1 MFNRDK
7 WNEIIE
13 ALSANPFRTLIT
25 AFGVF
30 WGIFILVIL
39 LSASQG
45 LQNGIKKQM
54 GGLSTNTMFM
64 WTNSTSKPYKGLPQG
79 RNYNFKNGDIDAIK
93 REVDG
98 LLYVS
103 PRNQLGGFRGS
114 NNVVRGTKTGA
125 YNVYGDYPEFIQQ
138 QPMDILQGRFINYGD
153 IENKRKVTVIGEG
166 VIRELYAPGEEVL
179 GSYIKVQGV
188 NFLIVGVYKSI
199 SNMGGDA
206 EESQKQ
212 LFIPFTTF
220 QQAFNYGD
228 IVGWMAITAD
238 DNTPITDIKNTIFDL
253 LKSRHTID
261 PTDERAI
268 GHFDIYQEFKKING
282 LFSIL
287 TAVSYI
293 VGGLILFSGVI
304 GIVNIMLIIVKERTQ
319 EIGIR
324 RALGATPAIIIK
336 QILTESV
343 VLSLVAGMAGI
354 IFASLVLLGV
364 NFALE
369 QAPNANEIPIVN
381 PSVSLF
387 VVVIALLILVVAGL
401 LAGLIPAITAVK
413 VKPIDALRTE

>member
-13 ALSANPFRTLIT
+13 ALSANPFRTIIT

-64 WTNSTSKPYKGLPQG
+64 WTQSTSKPYKGLPQG
-79 RNYNFKNGDIDAIK
+79 RNFNFKNSDVEAIK
-93 REVDG
+93 RSVNG
-98 LLYVS
+98 LMYVS
-103 PRNQLGGFRGS
+103 PRNQLGGYRGS

-125 YNVYGDYPEFIQQ
+125 YTVYGDYPEFILQ
-138 QPMDILQGRFINYGD
+138 QPMNILKGRFINYGD
-153 IENKRKVTVIGEG
+153 IENNRKVTVIGEG
-166 VIRELYAPGEEVL
+166 VIRELYEPGEEVL

-188 NFLIVGVYKSI
+188 NFLVVGVYKTI
-199 SNMGGDA
+199 SNMGGNA

-212 LFIPFTTF
+212 LFMPFTTF

-228 IVGWMAITAD
+228 VVGWMAITAND
-238 DNTPITDIKNTIFDL
+238 DTPITDIKNNIFNL
-253 LKSRHTID
+253 LKQRHTIE

-268 GHFDIYQEFKKING
+268 GHFDLYQEFKKING
-282 LFSIL
+282 LFLIL

-293 VGGLILFSGVI
+293 VGIFILGSGII

-324 RALGATPAIIIK
+324 RALGATPAVIIK

-343 VLSLVAGMAGI
+343 VLSLIAGMAGI
-354 IFASLVLLGV
+354 IFASIVLALI
-364 NFALE
+364 NFAIE
-369 QAPNANEIPIVN
+369 QAPNKDQIPIVN
-381 PSVSLF
+381 PSVHLG
-387 VVVIALLILVVAGL
+387 VVVIALLILVIAGL
-401 LAGLIPAITAVK
+401 LAGLIPAITAIK

>member
-1 MFNRDK
+1 MFDRDK

-13 ALSANPFRTLIT
+13 ALSAKPLRTLIT

-45 LQNGIKKQM
+45 LQNGIKRQM

-64 WTNSTSKPYKGLPQG
+64 WTQSTSKPYKGLPQG
-79 RNYNFKNGDIDAIK
+79 RFFNFKNGDVDAIK
-93 REVDG
+93 RDIDG

-125 YNVYGDYPEFIQQ
+125 YNVYGDYPEFILQ

-153 IENKRKVTVIGEG
+153 IDNKRKVVVIGEG
-166 VIRELYAPGEEVL
+166 VIRELYEPGEEVL

-188 NFLIVGVYKSI
+188 NFMVVGVYKNK
-199 SNMGGDA
+199 SNLGGDA
-206 EESQKQ
+206 EEGQKQ

-228 IVGWMAITAD
+228 TVGWMTITAKD
-238 DNTPITDIKNTIFDL
+238 DTPITDVKSQIFDL
-253 LKSRHTID
+253 LKNRHTVD
-261 PTDERAI
+261 PSDERAI
-268 GHFDIYQEFKKING
+268 GHFDLYQEFKKING
-282 LFSIL
+282 LFAIL
-287 TAVSYI
+287 EGVSYF
-293 VGGLILFSGVI
+293 VGIFILGSGII
-304 GIVNIMLIIVKERTQ
+304 GIVNIMLIVVKERTQ

-324 RALGATPAIIIK
+324 RALGATPGRIIK

-343 VLSLVAGMAGI
+343 ILSLISGMAGI
-354 IFASLVLLGV
+354 IFAGFLLWLVNMGLDSIEDPSKVPFTNPTVSLGV
-364 NFALE
+364 IVVAL
-369 QAPNANEIPIVN
+369 V
-381 PSVSLF
+381 
-387 VVVIALLILVVAGL
+387 ILVFAGL
-401 LAGLIPAITAVK
+401 LAGLIPALTAVK
-413 VKPIDALRTE
+413 VKPIEALRTE

>member
-1 MFNRDK
+1 MFSRDK

-45 LQNGIKKQM
+45 LQNGIKRQM

-64 WTNSTSKPYKGLPQG
+64 WTQATSKPYKGLPQG
-79 RNYNFKNGDIDAIK
+79 RNFNFKNPDVDALKRDI
-93 REVDG
+93 DG

-125 YNVYGDYPEFIQQ
+125 YNVYGDYPEFILQ
-138 QPMDILQGRFINYGD
+138 QPMNILKGRFINYGD
-153 IENKRKVTVIGEG
+153 IANNRKVTVIGEG
-166 VIRELYAPGEEVL
+166 VIRELYAPGEEAL
-179 GSYIKVQGV
+179 GTYIKVQGV
-188 NFLIVGVYKSI
+188 NFLVVGVYKSI

-212 LFIPFTTF
+212 LYIPFTTF

-228 IVGWMAITAD
+228 IVGWMTITAQD
-238 DNTPITDIKNTIFDL
+238 DKPITDLKEDIFKFLKN
-253 LKSRHTID
+253 RHTVD

-268 GHFDIYQEFKKING
+268 GHFDLYQEFKKING

-287 TAVSYI
+287 TAVSYL

-304 GIVNIMLIIVKERTQ
+304 GIINIMLIIVKERTQ

-324 RALGATPAIIIK
+324 RALGATPAVIIK

-343 VLSLVAGMAGI
+343 ALSLIAGMAGI
-354 IFASLVLLGV
+354 IFASVVLWLI
-364 NFALE
+364 NFGLE
-369 QAPNANEIPIVN
+369 QAPNSDQIPIVN
-381 PSVSLF
+381 PSVNLG
-387 VVVIALLILVVAGL
+387 VVVIALLILVVSGL
-401 LAGLIPAITAVK
+401 LAGLIPAITAIR

>member
-45 LQNGIKKQM
+45 LQNGIKRQM

-64 WTNSTSKPYKGLPQG
+64 WAGATSKPYKGLPQG
-79 RNYNFKNGDIDAIK
+79 RSINFKNGDVEAIK
-93 REVDG
+93 RDVNG

-125 YNVYGDYPEFIQQ
+125 YNVYGDYPEFILQ
-138 QPMDILQGRFINYGD
+138 QPMDILQGRFVNYGD
-153 IENKRKVTVIGEG
+153 IDNKRKVAVIGEG
-166 VIRELYAPGEEVL
+166 VIRELYAPNEEVL
-179 GSYIKVQGV
+179 GSYIKIQGV
-188 NFLIVGVYKSI
+188 NFLVVGVYKSI
-199 SNMGGDA
+199 SNMGGDS
-206 EESQKQ
+206 EEAQKQ
-212 LFIPFTTF
+212 VFIPFTTF
-220 QQAFNYGD
+220 QQAFNFGD
-228 IVGWMAITAD
+228 IVGWMSITAQ
-238 DNTPITDIKNTIFDL
+238 DNVPITDVKEDIFKL
-253 LKSRHTID
+253 LKNRHTVD
-261 PTDERAI
+261 PTDDRAI
-268 GHFDIYQEFKKING
+268 GHFDLYQEFKKING

-287 TAVSYI
+287 TVVSYVVVI
-293 VGGLILFSGVI
+293 FILGSGII

-324 RALGATPAIIIK
+324 RALGATPAVIIK

-343 VLSLVAGMAGI
+343 MLSLIAGMAGI
-354 IFASLVLLGV
+354 IFASLVLMGI
-364 NFALE
+364 N
-369 QAPNANEIPIVN
+369 
-381 PSVSLF
+381 
-387 VVVIALLILVVAGL
+387 VA
-401 LAGLIPAITAVK
+401 IENMP
-413 VKPIDALRTE
+413 DASKI

>member
-1 MFNRDK
+1 MFSRDK

-45 LQNGIKKQM
+45 LQNGIKRQM
-54 GGLSTNTMFM
+54 AGLSTNTMFM
-64 WTNSTSKPYKGLPQG
+64 WTQATSKPYKGLPQG
-79 RNYNFKNGDIDAIK
+79 RNFNFKNPDVDALKRDI
-93 REVDG
+93 DG

-125 YNVYGDYPEFIQQ
+125 YNVYGDYPEFILQ
-138 QPMDILQGRFINYGD
+138 QPMNILKGRFINYGD
-153 IENKRKVTVIGEG
+153 IANNRKVTVIGEG
-166 VIRELYAPGEEVL
+166 VIRELYAPGEEPL

-188 NFLIVGVYKSI
+188 NFLVVGVYKSI

-212 LFIPFTTF
+212 LYIPFTTF

-228 IVGWMAITAD
+228 IVGWMTITAQD
-238 DNTPITDIKNTIFDL
+238 DKPITDLKEDIFKFLKN
-253 LKSRHTID
+253 RHTVD

-268 GHFDIYQEFKKING
+268 GHFDLYQEFKKING

-287 TAVSYI
+287 TAVSYL

-304 GIVNIMLIIVKERTQ
+304 GIINIMLIIVKERTQ

-324 RALGATPAIIIK
+324 RALGATPAVIIK

-343 VLSLVAGMAGI
+343 ALSLIAGMAGI
-354 IFASLVLLGV
+354 IFASVVLWLI
-364 NFALE
+364 NFGLE
-369 QAPNANEIPIVN
+369 QAPNSDQIPIVN
-381 PSVSLF
+381 PSVNLG
-387 VVVIALLILVVAGL
+387 VVVIALLILVVSGL
-401 LAGLIPAITAVK
+401 LAGLIPAITAIR

>member
-45 LQNGIKKQM
+45 LQNGIKRQM

-64 WTNSTSKPYKGLPQG
+64 WTQPTSKPYKGLPQG
-79 RNYNFKNGDIDAIK
+79 RSFNYKNGDVTAIK
-93 REVDG
+93 NNIDG

-188 NFLIVGVYKSI
+188 NFLVVGVYKSI

-228 IVGWMAITAD
+228 VVGWMAITAQ
-238 DNTPITDIKNTIFDL
+238 DNRPITDIKTSIFDL
-253 LKSRHTID
+253 LKSRHSID
-261 PTDERAI
+261 PTDDRAI

-282 LFSIL
+282 LFAIL

-293 VGGLILFSGVI
+293 VGIFILGSGII

-324 RALGATPAIIIK
+324 RALGATPAVIIK

-354 IFASLVLLGV
+354 IFASLVLFGA
-364 NFALE
+364 NIALDHVPE
-369 QAPNANEIPIVN
+369 GSNIPIVN
-381 PSVSLF
+381 PSVSLG
-387 VVVIALLILVVAGL
+387 VVVIALLILVIAGL
-401 LAGLIPAITAVK
+401 LAGLIPAITAIK

>member
-45 LQNGIKKQM
+45 LQNGIKRQM

-64 WTNSTSKPYKGLPQG
+64 WTSSTSKPYKGLPQG
-79 RNYNFKNGDIDAIK
+79 RMFNYKNGDVDAIK
-93 REVDG
+93 QNIEG

-103 PRNQLGGFRGS
+103 PRNQLGGFRGN

-125 YNVYGDYPEFIQQ
+125 YNVYGDYPEFILQ

-153 IENKRKVTVIGEG
+153 IDKKRKVAIIGEG
-166 VIRELYAPGEEVL
+166 VIRELYAPGEKVL

-188 NFLIVGVYKSI
+188 NFMVVGVYKSV

-212 LFIPFTTF
+212 VFIPFTTF

-228 IVGWMAITAD
+228 VVGWMSITAQ
-238 DNTPITDIKNTIFDL
+238 DNIPITDVKKSIFDL
-253 LKSRHTID
+253 LKQRHTIHPD
-261 PTDERAI
+261 DDRAI
-268 GHFDIYQEFKKING
+268 GHFDLYQEFKKING

-293 VGGLILFSGVI
+293 VGIFILGSGII

-319 EIGIR
+319 EMGIR
-324 RALGATPAIIIK
+324 RALGATPWTIIK

-343 VLSLVAGMAGI
+343 VLSLISGMAGI
-354 IFASLVLLGV
+354 IFASFVLWII

-369 QAPNANEIPIVN
+369 KAPNANEIPIVN
-381 PSVSLF
+381 PSVNLG
-387 VVVIALLILVVAGL
+387 VVVIALLILVFAGL

-413 VKPIDALRTE
+413 VKPIDALRVE

>member
-45 LQNGIKKQM
+45 LQNGIKRQM

-64 WTNSTSKPYKGLPQG
+64 WAGATSKPYKGLPQG
-79 RNYNFKNGDIDAIK
+79 RSINFKNGDVEAIK
-93 REVDG
+93 RDVNG

-103 PRNQLGGFRGS
+103 RRNQLGGFRGS

-125 YNVYGDYPEFIQQ
+125 YNVYGDYPEFILQ

-153 IENKRKVTVIGEG
+153 IENKRKIAVIGEG
-166 VIRELYAPGEEVL
+166 VIRELYAPGEDVL

-188 NFLIVGVYKSI
+188 NFLVVGVYKSI

-212 LFIPFTTF
+212 VFIPFSTF
-220 QQAFNYGD
+220 QQAFNFGD
-228 IVGWMAITAD
+228 IVGWMTITAQD
-238 DNTPITDIKNTIFDL
+238 DKPITELKEQVFTL
-253 LKSRHTID
+253 LKNRHSID

-268 GHFDIYQEFKKING
+268 GHFDLYQEFKKING
-282 LFSIL
+282 LFAIL

-293 VGGLILFSGVI
+293 VGIFILGSGII

-324 RALGATPAIIIK
+324 RALGATPATIIK

-343 VLSLVAGMAGI
+343 VLSLIAGMAGI
-354 IFASLVLLGV
+354 IFASVVLWAV

-369 QAPNANEIPIVN
+369 QAPNSNEIPIVN
-381 PSVSLF
+381 PSVSLG
-387 VVVIALLILVVAGL
+387 VVVIALLILVVSGL
-401 LAGLIPAITAVK
+401 LAGLIPAITAIK

>member
-1 MFNRDK
+1 MFSRDK

-45 LQNGIKKQM
+45 LQNGIKRQM

-64 WTNSTSKPYKGLPQG
+64 WTSSTSKPYKGLPQG
-79 RNYNFKNGDIDAIK
+79 RNYNFKNGDVDAIK
-93 REVDG
+93 RDIDG

-125 YNVYGDYPEFIQQ
+125 YNVYGDYPEFILQ

-153 IENKRKVTVIGEG
+153 IENRRKVTVIGEG

-188 NFLIVGVYKSI
+188 NFMVVGVYKSI

-228 IVGWMAITAD
+228 IVGWMTITAE
-238 DNTPITDIKNTIFDL
+238 DNKPITDLKESIFKL
-253 LKSRHTID
+253 LKNRHTID
-261 PTDERAI
+261 PTDDRAV
-268 GHFDIYQEFKKING
+268 GHFDLYQEFKKING

-293 VGGLILFSGVI
+293 VGIFILGSGII

-324 RALGATPAIIIK
+324 RALGATPAVIIK

-354 IFASLVLLGV
+354 IFASLVLFLINLGLD
-364 NFALE
+364 N
-369 QAPNANEIPIVN
+369 APNSNEIPIVN
-381 PSVSLF
+381 PSVSLG

-401 LAGLIPAITAVK
+401 LAGLIPAITAIK

>member
-45 LQNGIKKQM
+45 LQNGIKRQM

-64 WTNSTSKPYKGLPQG
+64 WAGATSKPYKGLPQG
-79 RNYNFKNGDIDAIK
+79 RSINFKNGDVEAIK
-93 REVDG
+93 RDVNG

-125 YNVYGDYPEFIQQ
+125 YNVYGDYPEFILQ

-153 IENKRKVTVIGEG
+153 IENKRKIAVIGEG
-166 VIRELYAPGEEVL
+166 VIRELYAPGEDVL

-188 NFLIVGVYKSI
+188 NFLVVGVYKSI

-212 LFIPFTTF
+212 VFIPFSTF
-220 QQAFNYGD
+220 QQAFNFGD
-228 IVGWMAITAD
+228 IVGWMTITAQD
-238 DNTPITDIKNTIFDL
+238 DKPITELKEQVFTL
-253 LKSRHTID
+253 LKNRHSID

-268 GHFDIYQEFKKING
+268 GHFDLYQEFKKING
-282 LFSIL
+282 LFTIL

-293 VGGLILFSGVI
+293 VGIFILGSGII

-324 RALGATPAIIIK
+324 RALGATPATIIK

-343 VLSLVAGMAGI
+343 VLSLIAGMAGI
-354 IFASLVLLGV
+354 IFASVVLWAV

-369 QAPNANEIPIVN
+369 QAPNSNEIPIVN
-381 PSVSLF
+381 PSVSLG
-387 VVVIALLILVVAGL
+387 VVVIALLILVVSGL
-401 LAGLIPAITAVK
+401 LAGLIPAITAIK

>member
-1 MFNRDK
+1 MFDRDK

-13 ALSANPFRTLIT
+13 ALSAKPFRTVIT

-45 LQNGIKKQM
+45 LQNGIKRQM

-64 WTNSTSKPYKGLPQG
+64 WTQSTSKPYKGLPQG
-79 RNYNFKNGDIDAIK
+79 RFFNFKNGDVEAIK
-93 REVDG
+93 RDIDG

-103 PRNQLGGFRGS
+103 PRNQLGGFRGT

-153 IENKRKVTVIGEG
+153 IDNKRKVAIIGEG
-166 VIRELYAPGEEVL
+166 VIREMYEPGEEVL

-188 NFLIVGVYKSI
+188 NFMVVGVYKNK
-199 SNMGGDA
+199 SNLGGDA

-212 LFIPFTTF
+212 VFIPFTTF

-228 IVGWMAITAD
+228 IVGWMTITAKD
-238 DNTPITDIKNTIFDL
+238 DIPITDVKENIFDL
-253 LKSRHTID
+253 LKNRHTID
-261 PTDERAI
+261 PSDQRAI
-268 GHFDIYQEFKKING
+268 GHFDLYQEFKKING
-282 LFSIL
+282 LFAIL
-287 TAVSYI
+287 KGVSYF
-293 VGGLILFSGVI
+293 VGIFILGSGII
-304 GIVNIMLIIVKERTQ
+304 GIVNIMLIVVKERTQ

-324 RALGATPAIIIK
+324 RALGATPGRIIK

-343 VLSLVAGMAGI
+343 ILSLISGMAGI
-354 IFASLVLLGV
+354 IFAGFILWLVNIGLDSIEDPSNV
-364 NFALE
+364 PFT
-369 QAPNANEIPIVN
+369 N
-381 PSVSLF
+381 PSVSLGVI
-387 VVVIALLILVVAGL
+387 VVALLILVFAGL
-401 LAGLIPAITAVK
+401 LAGLIPALTAVK
-413 VKPIDALRTE
+413 VKPIEALRTE

>member
-45 LQNGIKKQM
+45 LQNGIKRQM

-64 WTNSTSKPYKGLPQG
+64 WAGATSKPYKGLPQG
-79 RNYNFKNGDIDAIK
+79 RSYNFKNNDVAAIK
-93 REVDG
+93 RDVNG

-125 YNVYGDYPEFIQQ
+125 YNVYGDYPEFILQ

-153 IENKRKVTVIGEG
+153 IENKRKIAVIGEG
-166 VIRELYAPGEEVL
+166 VIRELYVPGEEVL

-188 NFLIVGVYKSI
+188 NFLVVGVYKSI

-212 LFIPFTTF
+212 VFIPFTTF
-220 QQAFNYGD
+220 QQAFNFGD
-228 IVGWMAITAD
+228 VVGWMTITAQD
-238 DNTPITDIKNTIFDL
+238 DKPITELKEQVFTL
-253 LKSRHTID
+253 LKNRHSID

-268 GHFDIYQEFKKING
+268 GHFDLYQEFKKING
-282 LFSIL
+282 LFAIL

-293 VGGLILFSGVI
+293 VGVFILGSGII

-324 RALGATPAIIIK
+324 RALGATPATIIK

-343 VLSLVAGMAGI
+343 VLSLIAGMAGI
-354 IFASLVLLGV
+354 IFASVVLWGV

-369 QAPNANEIPIVN
+369 QAPNSNEIPIVN
-381 PSVSLF
+381 PSVNLG
-387 VVVIALLILVVAGL
+387 VVVIALLILVVSGL
-401 LAGLIPAITAVK
+401 LAGLIPAITAIK

>member
-1 MFNRDK
+1 
-7 WNEIIE
+7 
-13 ALSANPFRTLIT
+13 
-25 AFGVF
+25 
-30 WGIFILVIL
+30 
-39 LSASQG
+39 
-45 LQNGIKKQM
+45 
-54 GGLSTNTMFM
+54 
-64 WTNSTSKPYKGLPQG
+64 
-79 RNYNFKNGDIDAIK
+79 
-93 REVDG
+93 
-98 LLYVS
+98 
-103 PRNQLGGFRGS
+103 
-114 NNVVRGTKTGA
+114 
-125 YNVYGDYPEFIQQ
+125 
-138 QPMDILQGRFINYGD
+138 
-153 IENKRKVTVIGEG
+153 
-166 VIRELYAPGEEVL
+166 
-179 GSYIKVQGV
+179 
-188 NFLIVGVYKSI
+188 
-199 SNMGGDA
+199 
-206 EESQKQ
+206 
-212 LFIPFTTF
+212 IPFTTF

-253 LKSRHTID
+253 LRSRHTID

>member
-45 LQNGIKKQM
+45 LQNGIKRQM

-64 WTNSTSKPYKGLPQG
+64 WAGATSKPYKGLPQG
-79 RNYNFKNGDIDAIK
+79 RSYNFKNGDVEAIK
-93 REVDG
+93 RDVNG

-125 YNVYGDYPEFIQQ
+125 YNVYGDYPEFILQ

-153 IENKRKVTVIGEG
+153 IENKRKIAVVGEG
-166 VIRELYAPGEEVL
+166 VIRELYAPGEDVL
-179 GSYIKVQGV
+179 GSYIKVQGI
-188 NFLIVGVYKSI
+188 NFLVVGVYKSI

-212 LFIPFTTF
+212 VFIPFSTF
-220 QQAFNYGD
+220 QQAFNFGD
-228 IVGWMAITAD
+228 IVGWMTITAQD
-238 DNTPITDIKNTIFDL
+238 DKPITELKEQVFTL
-253 LKSRHTID
+253 LKNRHSID

-268 GHFDIYQEFKKING
+268 GHFDLYQEFKKING
-282 LFSIL
+282 LFTIL

-293 VGGLILFSGVI
+293 VGIFILGSGII

-324 RALGATPAIIIK
+324 RALGATPATIIK

-343 VLSLVAGMAGI
+343 VLSLIAGMAGI
-354 IFASLVLLGV
+354 IFASVVLWAV

-369 QAPNANEIPIVN
+369 QAPNSNEIPIVN
-381 PSVSLF
+381 PSVSLG
-387 VVVIALLILVVAGL
+387 VVVIALLILVVSGL
-401 LAGLIPAITAVK
+401 LAGLIPAITAIK

>member
-1 MFNRDK
+1 MFSRDK

-45 LQNGIKKQM
+45 LQNGIKRQM

-64 WTNSTSKPYKGLPQG
+64 WTQATSKPYKGLPQG
-79 RNYNFKNGDIDAIK
+79 RNFNFKNPDVDALKRDI
-93 REVDG
+93 DG

-125 YNVYGDYPEFIQQ
+125 YNVYGDYPEFILQ
-138 QPMDILQGRFINYGD
+138 QPMNILKGRFINYGD
-153 IENKRKVTVIGEG
+153 IANNRKVTVIGEG
-166 VIRELYAPGEEVL
+166 VIRELYAPGEEAL
-179 GSYIKVQGV
+179 GTYIKVQGV
-188 NFLIVGVYKSI
+188 NFLVVGVYKSI

-212 LFIPFTTF
+212 LYIPFTTF

-228 IVGWMAITAD
+228 IVGWMTITAQD
-238 DNTPITDIKNTIFDL
+238 DKPITDLKEDIFKFLKN
-253 LKSRHTID
+253 RHTVD

-268 GHFDIYQEFKKING
+268 GHFDLYQEFKKING

-287 TAVSYI
+287 TAVSYL

-304 GIVNIMLIIVKERTQ
+304 GIINIMLIIVKERTQ

-324 RALGATPAIIIK
+324 RALGATPAVIIK

-343 VLSLVAGMAGI
+343 ALSLIAGMAGI
-354 IFASLVLLGV
+354 IFASVVLWLI
-364 NFALE
+364 NFGLE
-369 QAPNANEIPIVN
+369 QAPNSDQIPIVN
-381 PSVSLF
+381 PSVNLG
-387 VVVIALLILVVAGL
+387 VVVIALLILVVSGL
-401 LAGLIPAITAVK
+401 L
-413 VKPIDALRTE
+413 

>member
-45 LQNGIKKQM
+45 LQNGIKRQM

-64 WTNSTSKPYKGLPQG
+64 WTSSTSKPYKGLPQG
-79 RNYNFKNGDIDAIK
+79 RMFNYKNGDVDAIK
-93 REVDG
+93 QNIEG

-103 PRNQLGGFRGS
+103 PRNQLGGFRGN

-125 YNVYGDYPEFIQQ
+125 YNVYGDYPEFILQ

-153 IENKRKVTVIGEG
+153 IDKKRKVAIIGEG
-166 VIRELYAPGEEVL
+166 VIRELYAPGEKVL

-188 NFLIVGVYKSI
+188 NFMVVGVYKSI

-212 LFIPFTTF
+212 VFIPFTTF

-228 IVGWMAITAD
+228 IVGWMSITAQ
-238 DNTPITDIKNTIFDL
+238 DNIPITDVKKSIFDL
-253 LKSRHTID
+253 LKQRHTIHPD
-261 PTDERAI
+261 DDRAI
-268 GHFDIYQEFKKING
+268 GHFDLYQEFKKING

-293 VGGLILFSGVI
+293 VGIFILGSGII

-319 EIGIR
+319 EMGIR
-324 RALGATPAIIIK
+324 RALGATPWTIIK

-343 VLSLVAGMAGI
+343 VLSLISGMAGI
-354 IFASLVLLGV
+354 IFASFVLWII

-369 QAPNANEIPIVN
+369 KAPNANEIPIVN
-381 PSVSLF
+381 PSVNLG
-387 VVVIALLILVVAGL
+387 VVVIALLILVFAGL

-413 VKPIDALRTE
+413 VKPIDALRVE

>member
-1 MFNRDK
+1 MFSRDK

-45 LQNGIKKQM
+45 LQNGIKRQM

-64 WTNSTSKPYKGLPQG
+64 WTQATSKPYKGLPQG
-79 RNYNFKNGDIDAIK
+79 RNFNFKNTDVETIK
-93 REVDG
+93 RDIDG

-125 YNVYGDYPEFIQQ
+125 YNVYGDYPEFILQ
-138 QPMDILQGRFINYGD
+138 QPMNILKGRFINYGD

-166 VIRELYAPGEEVL
+166 VIRELYASGEEVL

-188 NFLIVGVYKSI
+188 NFLVVGVYKSI
-199 SNMGGDA
+199 SNMGGDV

-220 QQAFNYGD
+220 QQAFNFGD
-228 IVGWMAITAD
+228 IVGWMTITGQD
-238 DNTPITDIKNTIFDL
+238 DKPITDLKEDIFKL
-253 LKSRHTID
+253 LKNRHTVD
-261 PTDERAI
+261 PLDDRAI
-268 GHFDIYQEFKKING
+268 GHFDLYQEFKKING

-287 TAVSYI
+287 TTVSYI
-293 VGGLILFSGVI
+293 VGIFILGSGII

-324 RALGATPAIIIK
+324 RALGATPAVIIK

-343 VLSLVAGMAGI
+343 VLSLIAGMAGI
-354 IFASLVLLGV
+354 IFASLVLWLI

-369 QAPNANEIPIVN
+369 KAPNSDQIPIVN
-381 PSVSLF
+381 PSVNLG

-401 LAGLIPAITAVK
+401 FAGLIPAITAIK

>member
-45 LQNGIKKQM
+45 LQNGIKRQM

-64 WTNSTSKPYKGLPQG
+64 WSQPTSKPYKGLPQG
-79 RNYNFKNGDIDAIK
+79 RSFNYKNGDVTAIK
-93 REVDG
+93 NNIDG

-114 NNVVRGTKTGA
+114 NNVIRGTKTGA

-188 NFLIVGVYKSI
+188 NFLVVGVYKSI

-228 IVGWMAITAD
+228 VVGWMAITAQ
-238 DNTPITDIKNTIFDL
+238 DNRPITDIKNSIFDL
-253 LKSRHTID
+253 LKSRHSID
-261 PTDERAI
+261 PTDDRAI

-282 LFSIL
+282 LFAIL

-293 VGGLILFSGVI
+293 VGIFILGSGII

-324 RALGATPAIIIK
+324 RALGATPAVIIK

-354 IFASLVLLGV
+354 IFASLVLFGA
-364 NFALE
+364 NIALDHVPE
-369 QAPNANEIPIVN
+369 GSNIPIVN
-381 PSVSLF
+381 PSVSLG
-387 VVVIALLILVVAGL
+387 VVVIALLILVIAGL
-401 LAGLIPAITAVK
+401 LAGLIPAITAIK

>member
-1 MFNRDK
+1 MFSRDK

-13 ALSANPFRTLIT
+13 ALSANPIRTLIT

-45 LQNGIKKQM
+45 LQNGIKRQM

-64 WTNSTSKPYKGLPQG
+64 WTQTTSKPYKGLPQG
-79 RNYNFKNGDIDAIK
+79 RRYNFKNSDVEAIK
-93 REVDG
+93 RDVDG

-114 NNVVRGTKTGA
+114 NNVVRGTRTGA

-153 IENKRKVTVIGEG
+153 IANKRKVTIIGEG
-166 VIRELYAPGEEVL
+166 VIRELYEPGEEVL

-188 NFLIVGVYKSI
+188 NFMVVGVYKSKG
-199 SNMGGDA
+199 NLGGDA
-206 EESQKQ
+206 EEGQKQ
-212 LFIPFTTF
+212 MFIPFTTF

-228 IVGWMAITAD
+228 IVGWMAITAQ
-238 DNTPITDIKNTIFDL
+238 DNKPVTALKTEIFDL
-253 LKSRHTID
+253 LKNRHTID

-268 GHFDIYQEFKKING
+268 GHFDLYQEFKKING
-282 LFSIL
+282 LFAIL
-287 TAVSYI
+287 NGVSYI
-293 VGGLILFSGVI
+293 VGIFILGSGII
-304 GIVNIMLIIVKERTQ
+304 GIVNIMLIVVKERTQ

-324 RALGATPAIIIK
+324 RALGATPWNIRI

-343 VLSLVAGMAGI
+343 VLSLISGMAGI
-354 IFASLVLLGV
+354 IFAGFVLWLINMGLA
-364 NFALE
+364 NT
-369 QAPNANEIPIVN
+369 PNADEIPIVN
-381 PSVSLF
+381 PSVSLG
-387 VVVIALLILVVAGL
+387 VVVIALIILV
-401 LAGLIPAITAVK
+401 LAGLIAGFIPAQTATS

>member
-45 LQNGIKKQM
+45 LQNGIKRQM

-64 WTNSTSKPYKGLPQG
+64 WAGATSKPYKGLPQG
-79 RNYNFKNGDIDAIK
+79 RSYNFKNGDVEAIK
-93 REVDG
+93 RDVNG

-125 YNVYGDYPEFIQQ
+125 YNVYGDYPEFILQ

-153 IENKRKVTVIGEG
+153 IENKRKIAVIGEG
-166 VIRELYAPGEEVL
+166 VIRELYAPGEDVL
-179 GSYIKVQGV
+179 GSYIKVQGIS
-188 NFLIVGVYKSI
+188 FLVVGVYKSI

-212 LFIPFTTF
+212 VFIPFSTF
-220 QQAFNYGD
+220 QQAFNFGD
-228 IVGWMAITAD
+228 IVGWMTITAQD
-238 DNTPITDIKNTIFDL
+238 DKPITELKEQVFTL
-253 LKSRHTID
+253 LKNRHSID

-268 GHFDIYQEFKKING
+268 GHFDLYQEFKKING
-282 LFSIL
+282 LFAIL
-287 TAVSYI
+287 TGVSYI
-293 VGGLILFSGVI
+293 VGIFILGSGII

-324 RALGATPAIIIK
+324 RALGATPATIIK

-343 VLSLVAGMAGI
+343 VLSLIAGMAGI
-354 IFASLVLLGV
+354 IFASVVLWAV

-369 QAPNANEIPIVN
+369 QAPNSNEIPIVN
-381 PSVSLF
+381 PSVSLG
-387 VVVIALLILVVAGL
+387 VVVIALLILVVSGL
-401 LAGLIPAITAVK
+401 LAGLIPAITAIK

>member
-7 WNEIIE
+7 WNEILE

-54 GGLSTNTMFM
+54 GGLSTNTIFM

-79 RNYNFKNGDIDAIK
+79 RNFNFKNSDIDVIK
-93 REVDG
+93 RDVDG
-98 LLYVS
+98 LHFVS

-138 QPMDILQGRFINYGD
+138 QPMDILKGRFVNYGD
-153 IENKRKVTVIGEG
+153 IDNRRKVAVIGEG
-166 VIRELYAPGEEVL
+166 VIRDLYAPGEEVL
-179 GSYIKVQGV
+179 GSYIKVQGI
-188 NFLIVGVYKSI
+188 NFLIVGIYKSI

-212 LFIPFTTF
+212 VFIPFTTF
-220 QQAFNYGD
+220 QQSFNYGD
-228 IVGWMAITAD
+228 VVGWMTITAQD
-238 DNTPITDIKNTIFDL
+238 DVPITDVKQSIFDL
-253 LKSRHTID
+253 LKQRHTVD

-268 GHFDIYQEFKKING
+268 GHFDLYQEFKKING
-282 LFSIL
+282 LFDIL

-293 VGGLILFSGVI
+293 VGIFILGSGII

-324 RALGATPAIIIK
+324 RALGATPATIIK

-354 IFASLVLLGV
+354 IFASLLLIGV
-364 NFALE
+364 NVALDN
-369 QAPNANEIPIVN
+369 APNANEIPIVN
-381 PSVSLF
+381 PSVSLG

-401 LAGLIPAITAVK
+401 LAGLIPAITAIK

>member
-13 ALSANPFRTLIT
+13 ALSANPFRALIT

-45 LQNGIKKQM
+45 LQNGIKRQM

-64 WTNSTSKPYKGLPQG
+64 WAGATSKPYKGLPQG
-79 RNYNFKNGDIDAIK
+79 RSYNFKNGDVQAIK
-93 REVDG
+93 RDVNG

-125 YNVYGDYPEFIQQ
+125 YNVYGDYPEFILQ

-153 IENKRKVTVIGEG
+153 IENKRKIAVIGEG
-166 VIRELYAPGEEVL
+166 VIRELYAPGEDVL

-188 NFLIVGVYKSI
+188 NFLVVGVYKSI

-212 LFIPFTTF
+212 VFIPFSTF
-220 QQAFNYGD
+220 QQAFNFGD
-228 IVGWMAITAD
+228 IVGWMTITAQD
-238 DNTPITDIKNTIFDL
+238 DKPITELKEQVFTL
-253 LKSRHTID
+253 LKNRHSID

-268 GHFDIYQEFKKING
+268 GHFDLYQEFKKING
-282 LFSIL
+282 LFAIL

-293 VGGLILFSGVI
+293 VGIFILGSGII

-324 RALGATPAIIIK
+324 RALGATPATIIK

-343 VLSLVAGMAGI
+343 VLSLIAGMAGI
-354 IFASLVLLGV
+354 IFASVVLWAV

-369 QAPNANEIPIVN
+369 QAPNSNEIPIVN
-381 PSVSLF
+381 PSVSLG
-387 VVVIALLILVVAGL
+387 VVVIALLILVVSGL
-401 LAGLIPAITAVK
+401 LAGLIPAITAIK

>member
-1 MFNRDK
+1 MFSRDK

-45 LQNGIKKQM
+45 LQNGIKRQM

-64 WTNSTSKPYKGLPQG
+64 WTQPTSKPFKGLPQG
-79 RNYNFKNGDIDAIK
+79 RSFNFKNPDVEALKRDI
-93 REVDG
+93 DG

-125 YNVYGDYPEFIQQ
+125 YNVYGDYPEFILQ
-138 QPMDILQGRFINYGD
+138 QPMNILKGRFINYGD
-153 IENKRKVTVIGEG
+153 IANNRKVTVIGEG
-166 VIRELYAPGEEVL
+166 VIRELYAPGEEAL

-188 NFLIVGVYKSI
+188 NFLVVGVYKSI

-228 IVGWMAITAD
+228 IVGWMTITAED
-238 DNTPITDIKNTIFDL
+238 DKPITDLKEDVFKL
-253 LKSRHTID
+253 LKDRHTVD
-261 PTDERAI
+261 PTDDRAI
-268 GHFDIYQEFKKING
+268 GHFDLYQEFKKING

-287 TAVSYI
+287 TTVSYI
-293 VGGLILFSGVI
+293 VGIFILGSGII

-324 RALGATPAIIIK
+324 RALGATPAVIIK

-343 VLSLVAGMAGI
+343 VLSLIAGMAGI
-354 IFASLVLLGV
+354 IFASLVLALINLG
-364 NFALE
+364 LE
-369 QAPNANEIPIVN
+369 NAPNGERIPIVN
-381 PSVSLF
+381 PSVHLG
-387 VVVIALLILVVAGL
+387 VVVIALLILVIAGL
-401 LAGLIPAITAVK
+401 LAGLIPAITAIR

>member
-1 MFNRDK
+1 MFSRDK

-45 LQNGIKKQM
+45 LQNGIKRQM
-54 GGLSTNTMFM
+54 AGLSTNTMFM
-64 WTNSTSKPYKGLPQG
+64 WTQATSKPYKGLPQG
-79 RNYNFKNGDIDAIK
+79 RNFNFKNPDVDALKRDI
-93 REVDG
+93 DG

-125 YNVYGDYPEFIQQ
+125 YNVYGDYPEFILQ
-138 QPMDILQGRFINYGD
+138 QPMNILKGRFINYGD
-153 IENKRKVTVIGEG
+153 IANNRKVTVIGEG
-166 VIRELYAPGEEVL
+166 VIRELYAPGEEAL
-179 GSYIKVQGV
+179 GTYIKVQGV
-188 NFLIVGVYKSI
+188 NFLVVGVYKSI

-212 LFIPFTTF
+212 LYIPFTTF

-228 IVGWMAITAD
+228 IVGWMTITAQD
-238 DNTPITDIKNTIFDL
+238 DKPITDLKEDIFKFLKN
-253 LKSRHTID
+253 RHTVD

-268 GHFDIYQEFKKING
+268 GHFDLYQEFKKING

-287 TAVSYI
+287 TAVSYL

-304 GIVNIMLIIVKERTQ
+304 GIINIMLIIVKERTQ

-324 RALGATPAIIIK
+324 RALGATPAVIIK

-343 VLSLVAGMAGI
+343 ALSLIAGMAGI
-354 IFASLVLLGV
+354 IFASVVLWLI
-364 NFALE
+364 NFGLE
-369 QAPNANEIPIVN
+369 QAPNSDQIPIVN
-381 PSVSLF
+381 PSVNLG
-387 VVVIALLILVVAGL
+387 VVVIALLILVVSGL
-401 LAGLIPAITAVK
+401 LAGLIPAITAIR

>member
-45 LQNGIKKQM
+45 LQNGIKRQM

-64 WTNSTSKPYKGLPQG
+64 WTSSTSKPYKGLPQG
-79 RNYNFKNGDIDAIK
+79 RNYNFKNGDVDAIK
-93 REVDG
+93 RDIDG

-125 YNVYGDYPEFIQQ
+125 YNVYGDYPEFILQ

-188 NFLIVGVYKSI
+188 NFMVVGVYKSI

-228 IVGWMAITAD
+228 IVGWMTITAE
-238 DNTPITDIKNTIFDL
+238 DNKPITDLKESIFKL
-253 LKSRHTID
+253 LKNRHTID
-261 PTDERAI
+261 PTDDRAV
-268 GHFDIYQEFKKING
+268 GHFDLYQEFKKING

-293 VGGLILFSGVI
+293 VGIFILGSGII

-324 RALGATPAIIIK
+324 RALGATPAVIIK

-354 IFASLVLLGV
+354 IFASLVLFLINLGLD
-364 NFALE
+364 N
-369 QAPNANEIPIVN
+369 APNSNEIPIVN
-381 PSVSLF
+381 PSVSLG

-401 LAGLIPAITAVK
+401 LAGLIPAITAIK

>member
-1 MFNRDK
+1 MFSRDK

-45 LQNGIKKQM
+45 LQNGIKRQM

-64 WTNSTSKPYKGLPQG
+64 WTQPTSKPFKGLPQG
-79 RNYNFKNGDIDAIK
+79 RSFNFKNPDVEALKRDI
-93 REVDG
+93 DG

-125 YNVYGDYPEFIQQ
+125 YNVYGDYPEFILQ
-138 QPMDILQGRFINYGD
+138 QPMNILKGRFINYGD
-153 IENKRKVTVIGEG
+153 IANNRKVTAIGEG
-166 VIRELYAPGEEVL
+166 VIRELYAPGEEAL

-188 NFLIVGVYKSI
+188 NFLVVGVYKSI

-228 IVGWMAITAD
+228 IVGWMTITAED
-238 DNTPITDIKNTIFDL
+238 DKPITDLKEDVFKL
-253 LKSRHTID
+253 LKDRHTVD
-261 PTDERAI
+261 PTDDRAI
-268 GHFDIYQEFKKING
+268 GHFDLYQEFKKING

-287 TAVSYI
+287 TTVSYI
-293 VGGLILFSGVI
+293 VGIFILGSGII

-324 RALGATPAIIIK
+324 RALGATPAVIIK

-343 VLSLVAGMAGI
+343 VLSLIAGMAGI
-354 IFASLVLLGV
+354 IFASLVLALINLG
-364 NFALE
+364 LE
-369 QAPNANEIPIVN
+369 NAPNGERIPIVN
-381 PSVSLF
+381 PSVHLG
-387 VVVIALLILVVAGL
+387 VVVIALLILVIAGL
-401 LAGLIPAITAVK
+401 LAGLIPAITAIR

>member
-45 LQNGIKKQM
+45 LQNGIKRQM

-64 WTNSTSKPYKGLPQG
+64 WAGATSKPYKGLPQG
-79 RNYNFKNGDIDAIK
+79 RSYNFKNGDVEAIK
-93 REVDG
+93 RDVNG

-125 YNVYGDYPEFIQQ
+125 YNVYGDYPEFILQ

-153 IENKRKVTVIGEG
+153 IENKRKIAVIGEG
-166 VIRELYAPGEEVL
+166 VIRELYAPGEDVL
-179 GSYIKVQGV
+179 GSYIKVQGIS
-188 NFLIVGVYKSI
+188 FLVVGVYKSI

-212 LFIPFTTF
+212 VFIPFSTF
-220 QQAFNYGD
+220 QQAFNFGD
-228 IVGWMAITAD
+228 IVGWMTITAQD
-238 DNTPITDIKNTIFDL
+238 DKPITELKEQVFTL
-253 LKSRHTID
+253 LKNRHSID

-268 GHFDIYQEFKKING
+268 GHFDLYQEFKKING
-282 LFSIL
+282 LFAIL

-293 VGGLILFSGVI
+293 VGIFILGSGII

-324 RALGATPAIIIK
+324 RALGATPATIIK

-343 VLSLVAGMAGI
+343 VLSLIAGMAGI
-354 IFASLVLLGV
+354 IFASVVLWAV

-369 QAPNANEIPIVN
+369 QAPNSNEIPIVN
-381 PSVSLF
+381 PSVSLG
-387 VVVIALLILVVAGL
+387 VVVIALLILVVSGL
-401 LAGLIPAITAVK
+401 LAGLIPAITAIK

>member
-45 LQNGIKKQM
+45 LQNGIKRQM

-64 WTNSTSKPYKGLPQG
+64 WAGATSKPYKGLPQG
-79 RNYNFKNGDIDAIK
+79 RSINFKNGDVEAIK
-93 REVDG
+93 RDVNG

-125 YNVYGDYPEFIQQ
+125 YNVYGDYPEFILQ

-153 IENKRKVTVIGEG
+153 IENKRKIAVIGEG
-166 VIRELYAPGEEVL
+166 VIRELYAPGEDVL

-188 NFLIVGVYKSI
+188 NFLVVGVYKSI

-212 LFIPFTTF
+212 VFIPFSTF
-220 QQAFNYGD
+220 QQAFNFGD
-228 IVGWMAITAD
+228 IVGWMTITAQD
-238 DNTPITDIKNTIFDL
+238 DKPITELKEQVFTL
-253 LKSRHTID
+253 LKNRHSID
-261 PTDERAI
+261 PKDERAI
-268 GHFDIYQEFKKING
+268 GHFDLYQEFKKING
-282 LFSIL
+282 LFAIL

-293 VGGLILFSGVI
+293 VGIFILGSGII

-324 RALGATPAIIIK
+324 RALGATPATIIK

-343 VLSLVAGMAGI
+343 VLSLIAGMAGI
-354 IFASLVLLGV
+354 IFASVVLWAV

-369 QAPNANEIPIVN
+369 QAPNSNEIPIVN
-381 PSVSLF
+381 PSVSLG
-387 VVVIALLILVVAGL
+387 VVVIALLILVVSGL
-401 LAGLIPAITAVK
+401 LAGLIPAITAIK

>member
-45 LQNGIKKQM
+45 LQNGIKRQM

-64 WTNSTSKPYKGLPQG
+64 WTSSTSKPYKGLPQG
-79 RNYNFKNGDIDAIK
+79 RNYNFKNGDVDAIK
-93 REVDG
+93 RDIDG

-125 YNVYGDYPEFIQQ
+125 YNVYGDYPEFILQ

-188 NFLIVGVYKSI
+188 NFMVVGVYKSI

-228 IVGWMAITAD
+228 IVGWMTITAE
-238 DNTPITDIKNTIFDL
+238 DNKPITDLKESIFKL
-253 LKSRHTID
+253 LKNRHTID
-261 PTDERAI
+261 PTDDRAV
-268 GHFDIYQEFKKING
+268 GHFDLYQEFKKING

-293 VGGLILFSGVI
+293 VGIFILGSGII

-324 RALGATPAIIIK
+324 RALGATPAVIIK

-354 IFASLVLLGV
+354 IFASLVLWLI
-364 NFALE
+364 NFGLE
-369 QAPNANEIPIVN
+369 QAPNSDQIPIVN
-381 PSVSLF
+381 PSVSLG

-401 LAGLIPAITAVK
+401 LAGLIPAITAIK

>member
-1 MFNRDK
+1 MFDRDK

-13 ALSANPFRTLIT
+13 ALSAKPFRTVIT

-45 LQNGIKKQM
+45 LQNGIKRQM

-64 WTNSTSKPYKGLPQG
+64 WTQSTSKPYKGLPQG
-79 RNYNFKNGDIDAIK
+79 RFFNFKNGDVEAIK
-93 REVDG
+93 RDIDG

-103 PRNQLGGFRGS
+103 PRNQLGGFRGT

-153 IENKRKVTVIGEG
+153 IDNKRKVAIIGEG
-166 VIRELYAPGEEVL
+166 VIREMYEPGEEVL

-188 NFLIVGVYKSI
+188 NFMVVGVYKNK
-199 SNMGGDA
+199 SNLGGDA

-212 LFIPFTTF
+212 VFIPFTTF

-228 IVGWMAITAD
+228 IVGWMTITAKD
-238 DNTPITDIKNTIFDL
+238 DIPITDVKENIFDL
-253 LKSRHTID
+253 LKNRHTID
-261 PTDERAI
+261 PSDQRAI
-268 GHFDIYQEFKKING
+268 GHFDLYQEFKKING
-282 LFSIL
+282 LFAIL
-287 TAVSYI
+287 KGVSYF
-293 VGGLILFSGVI
+293 VGIFILGSGII
-304 GIVNIMLIIVKERTQ
+304 GIVNIMLIVVKERTQ

-324 RALGATPAIIIK
+324 RALGATPGRIIK

-343 VLSLVAGMAGI
+343 ILSLISGMAGI
-354 IFASLVLLGV
+354 IFAGFILWLVNMGLDSIEDPS
-364 NFALE
+364 N
-369 QAPNANEIPIVN
+369 IPFTN
-381 PSVSLF
+381 PSVSLGVI
-387 VVVIALLILVVAGL
+387 VVALLILVFAGL
-401 LAGLIPAITAVK
+401 LAGLIPALTAVK
-413 VKPIDALRTE
+413 VKPIEALRTE

>member
-188 NFLIVGVYKSI
+188 NFLVVGVYKSI